1 MGCSKSGFHLGEIEI
16 ACPPVPEADLNA
28 LVVRDDTDVAR
39 AGRGG
44 GVGHGAGFGK
54 KRAPNDLKPSAGWSR
69 LSWKKRLA

>member
-1 MGCSKSGFHLGEIEI
+1 MGCSKRGFHLVEIEI

-39 AGRGG
+39 VGRGG
-44 GVGHGAGFGK
+44 GVGAGFGK
-54 KRAPNDLKPSAGWSR
+54 KKSAIRSEAISGWSR